1 VAKIP
6 RRRRP
11 KIRRIQ
17 LQREDIQMR
26 KTIIK
31 IKKMMRIYK

>member
-1 VAKIP
+1 VDKIP
-6 RRRRP
+6 RRRRL